1 MQLGTPPE
9 QTTSKASNG
18 PHPGEYKALGTLE
31 TMHEVLASRGLDDL
45 PMDAPDSTHQRQ
57 AQLTYKS
64 SSGPNGTSPL
74 ASPLHHKA
82 TVWVVRYVD
91 YTSKYGLGFLLNTGS
106 AGVYFNDSTK
116 IVLSPDG
123 SIFQYVERRRRD
135 PQGCPSGSGSGS
147 EHTIQTHLVS
157 YYPSELQKKVTLL
170 RHFRNYLVD
179 QQREGASRAEDGSAA
194 GGAHGM
200 ETIAMASLDGTNS
213 GASSSVPFGASSI
226 ALKATDAASMGCM
239 AAPFAGDSE
248 MPFLKK
254 WVRTRHAILFRLS
267 NRTVQV
273 LFFDRSEV
281 LLSSEARMVTYVN
294 KQGVR
299 SEHSLEEVLQ
309 TGRTDIAKR
318 LKYAKDIMYRLISTQ
333 AR

>member
-1 MQLGTPPE
+1 
-9 QTTSKASNG
+9 
-18 PHPGEYKALGTLE
+18 
-31 TMHEVLASRGLDDL
+31 
-45 PMDAPDSTHQRQ
+45 
-57 AQLTYKS
+57 
-64 SSGPNGTSPL
+64 
-74 ASPLHHKA
+74 
-82 TVWVVRYVD
+82 
-91 YTSKYGLGFLLNTGS
+91 
-106 AGVYFNDSTK
+106 
-116 IVLSPDG
+116 
-123 SIFQYVERRRRD
+123 
-135 PQGCPSGSGSGS
+135 
-147 EHTIQTHLVS
+147 
-157 YYPSELQKKVTLL
+157 
-170 RHFRNYLVD
+170 
-179 QQREGASRAEDGSAA
+179 
-194 GGAHGM
+194 
-200 ETIAMASLDGTNS
+200 
-213 GASSSVPFGASSI
+213 
-226 ALKATDAASMGCM
+226 
-239 AAPFAGDSE
+239 